1 MRCVFRGILIGF
13 LVFVTIIYFVIRA
26 LHNAA
31 DPDYEEVVDEAA
43 RRILEGETDISNVT
57 ERPGVS
63 VSVAIV
69 LIVCLISVFLLI
81 TGIIIVAIT
90 LDPTTAEDD
99 DSEIESDDSKPYM
112 DPPSF
117 YSHSEFDHLFA
128 EISNDD
134 DDEGDQHFFTHPDL

>member
-43 RRILEGETDISNVT
+43 RRILE
-57 ERPGVS
+57 